1 MAGEEFMGR
10 EPFSNVYFTGIVRD
24 KIGRKMSKTLGN
36 SPNPLD
42 LIETYGADAV
52 RIGMLLCSSAGNDI
66 FYDEAQIKQGAAFCN
81 KIWNSYRLVKGF
93 SVDDS
98 VAQTPA
104 AAAAIRWFDAKL
116 SETVATVE
124 DHYRKFRIS
133 DALMAI
139 YKLFWDDY
147 CAWYLEAIKP
157 AFGQPVDR
165 DTYDA
170 TLGYFEALLKLIH
183 PVMPFIT
190 EELWQ
195 NMEDRKEGETIM
207 YAAAPAVKPFDPET
221 LVNFELAEEAVN
233 GVRGI
238 RNQKNIA
245 PKETL
250 DLKIKGGFPADV
262 LPVVEKMGNVT
273 VETVADFGSGQGVGF
288 MVRTH
293 EMFVALSGLVN
304 VAEEIAK
311 LEKDLAYQQKFLAG
325 VRGKLANERFVA
337 NAPAAVIENERKK
350 EADSLS
356 KIESLESQLKA
367 LKNS

>member
-1 MAGEEFMGR
+1 
-10 EPFSNVYFTGIVRD
+10 
-24 KIGRKMSKTLGN
+24 
-36 SPNPLD
+36 
-42 LIETYGADAV
+42 
-52 RIGMLLCSSAGNDI
+52 MLLCSSAGNDI

-93 SVDDS
+93 SVDAS
-98 VAQTPA
+98 VAQTPAAA

-116 SETVATVE
+116 SETVALVE

-147 CAWYLEAIKP
+147 CAWFLEAIKP
-157 AFGQPVDR
+157 AFGQPVDPE
-165 DTYDA
+165 TYRA
-170 TLGYFEALLKLIH
+170 TLDFFEALLKLIH

-195 NMEDRKEGETIM
+195 NMEERKEGETIM
-207 YAAAPAVKPFDPET
+207 YAAAPAVKPYDPSV
-221 LVNFELAEEAVN
+221 LVDFELAEEAVN

-250 DLKIKGGFPADV
+250 DLKFKGDFPASV
-262 LPVVEKMGNVT
+262 IPVIERMGNVR
-273 VETVADFGSGQGVGF
+273 VEKIDSFDDEQGVGF
-288 MVRTH
+288 MVRTY
-293 EMFVALSGLVN
+293 EMFVVLSGLVN
-304 VAEEIAK
+304 VEEEISK

-325 VRGKLANERFVA
+325 VRGKLSNERFVA

-367 LKNS
+367 LKNN